1 MDSSRHWLGS
11 RAWHVDCRNQVGPTG
26 HVVGVDMTG
35 EMLHKAHSN
44 AGLLGFRHVE
54 FRKGLAKEFDAKGLT
69 FIAANPL

>member
-1 MDSSRHWLGS
+1 M
-11 RAWHVDCRNQVGPTG
+11 GPTG